1 MSEPRVDKPAV
12 NVSEH
17 VDAGDFAR
25 SHDASGAVAGT
36 GRTDAVNSGIVR
48 SSDRTRE
55 VMRRSTA
62 PLVSVARAFRRNA
75 DDGTPEGDF
84 GDESVDDISNLAVY
98 TRQGG
103 AYARQARNSAAKAGG
118 TPAASGK
125 DGEGPTAPQGAAKTA
140 SGSPGGTGEASL
152 TVSSLQTAPVTI
164 RFTVK

>member
-1 MSEPRVDKPAV
+1 MSESRANKPAV

-17 VDAGDFAR
+17 VEAGDFAR

-48 SSDRTRE
+48 PSDRARE
-55 VMRRSTA
+55 AMKRGPA
-62 PLVSVARAFRRNA
+62 PLASIARAVRRNA

-103 AYARQARNSAAKAGG
+103 AYARQARNSAAKGD

-125 DGEGPTAPQGAAKTA
+125 AG
-140 SGSPGGTGEASL
+140 
-152 TVSSLQTAPVTI
+152 
-164 RFTVK
+164 

>member
-17 VDAGDFAR
+17 VEAGDFAR
-25 SHDASGAVAGT
+25 GHDASGEVAGT

-48 SSDRTRE
+48 TADRARE
-55 VMRRSTA
+55 AMRRGPASLSAVT
-62 PLVSVARAFRRNA
+62 RAVNRNA
-75 DDGTPEGDF
+75 DDGSPEGDF

-118 TPAASGK
+118 TPAA
-125 DGEGPTAPQGAAKTA
+125 DGAGAEGPAARPDAAKPA
-140 SGSPGGTGEASL
+140 SGGTVAKQSN
-152 TVSSLQTAPVTI
+152 
-164 RFTVK
+164 

>member
-17 VDAGDFAR
+17 VEAGDFAR
-25 SHDASGAVAGT
+25 GHDASGAVAGT

-48 SSDRTRE
+48 SSDRAME
-55 VMRRSTA
+55 AMRRGTA
-62 PLVSVARAFRRNA
+62 PLAAVARTVRRNA

-103 AYARQARNSAAKAGG
+103 AYARQARNSAAEAGG
-118 TPAASGK
+118 TPAA
-125 DGEGPTAPQGAAKTA
+125 DGAGAEG
-140 SGSPGGTGEASL
+140 
-152 TVSSLQTAPVTI
+152 
-164 RFTVK
+164 